1 MPFNGQIVFQSKYM
15 PHRIVHAKSYPF
27 PIPGASFVYDNG
39 TTRTLDPATMDLTG
53 RTPVLA
59 AGSNQSPEQIHRKF
73 GELPGD
79 VVVLSQRGRL
89 HDFDVVYAAHLAG
102 YGSIP
107 ATFQASPGTAVT
119 VFVQWLDGTQLA
131 RMHETEGSYSYDCLS
146 GIRIELDDGEEVLT
160 EAFAYSAKAGCLN
173 RSGGPAGLAEISAT
187 GRTFP
192 EFTQSEMLSH
202 LRDQLA
208 PGDNLDRFILDH
220 VTNQDTR
227 RARGQAMAA
236 DALPRLFERRV
247 VDML

>member
-1 MPFNGQIVFQSKYM
+1 MPHDIPDIYWSQYM
-15 PHRIVHAKSYPF
+15 PHRIRHAKAYPF
-27 PIPGASFVYDNG
+27 PTPDGSFLYDNG
-39 TTRTLDPATMDLTG
+39 VACPPDPARMIRDR

-79 VVVLSQRGRL
+79 VLVPSQRGRL

-119 VFVQWLDGTQLA
+119 VFVQWLDAPQLA

-146 GIRIELDDGEEVLT
+146 NIHIELDDGHGTMT

-173 RSGGPAGLAEISAT
+173 RSGEPAGLAEISAS
-187 GRTFP
+187 GRVFP
-192 EFTQSEMLSH
+192 QYTQSEMLTH
-202 LRDQLA
+202 LRDKLS
-208 PGDNLDRFILDH
+208 PGEDLDSFILDH
-220 VTNQDTR
+220 ITDQDIR
-227 RARGQAMAA
+227 RARARTMST
-236 DALPRLFERRV
+236 DALPLLFDREV
-247 VDML
+247 VAAL